1 MLYQIRSVDDGASQV
16 GVARVLACPPLSEEE
31 AFPVL
36 APNYLGGGSN
46 KFRFSLTQQQ
56 VREQSSASC
65 GQRQMDRT
73 AWLRCCCEL
82 GCNKSGQGQHLIV
95 QEPLTLKPTL

>member
-1 MLYQIRSVDDGASQV
+1 M
-16 GVARVLACPPLSEEE
+16 LACPPLLEEE

-56 VREQSSASC
+56 VCFTLQHYTLISSY
-65 GQRQMDRT
+65 
-73 AWLRCCCEL
+73 L
-82 GCNKSGQGQHLIV
+82 GG
-95 QEPLTLKPTL
+95 

>member
-1 MLYQIRSVDDGASQV
+1 MTDCALQV

-56 VREQSSASC
+56 VSPQ
-65 GQRQMDRT
+65 T
-73 AWLRCCCEL
+73 
-82 GCNKSGQGQHLIV
+82 
-95 QEPLTLKPTL
+95 

>member
-1 MLYQIRSVDDGASQV
+1 MVIWPALQLIYRAVVAGRLNVNRILRQIRSMIDCASQV

-36 APNYLGGGSN
+36 APNYLGGSSN

-65 GQRQMDRT
+65 GQ
-73 AWLRCCCEL
+73 ASYGPHNVAAVLL
-82 GCNKSGQGQHLIV
+82 
-95 QEPLTLKPTL
+95 

>member
-1 MLYQIRSVDDGASQV
+1 VQV

-56 VREQSSASC
+56 VCYTSKPLTSSF
-65 GQRQMDRT
+65 
-73 AWLRCCCEL
+73 
-82 GCNKSGQGQHLIV
+82 
-95 QEPLTLKPTL
+95 QEPGW